1 MGKSK
6 KKLLIA
12 RKDISDELKKQY
24 TREDDYLEEEEEIDE
39 IDEIDTKIDLG
50 FELRAALIDYSFD
63 NAISMCEYLDQENVV
78 NFLDWILK
86 KR

>member
-24 TREDDYLEEEEEIDE
+24 TREDDYLEEEEEE
-39 IDEIDTKIDLG
+39 EEEIDTKIDLG
-50 FELRAALIDYSFD
+50 FELRTALIDYSFD